1 MFDLF
6 VRKIKAVITLCLTS
20 TFFFSATVCRSYE
33 FQIVN
38 HFKSPL
44 EGGVGD
50 LTYNADGY
58 LYATKKTTLGY
69 EDRIY
74 KIDPHSG
81 KFIGFFEHPSDPI
94 NQLKYITSCN
104 SNIFVDHYPILFNYV
119 IYKIYPEE
127 EIWTTFFEPE
137 NEVYGG
143 IACNGSNLI
152 LTEEGYIYTISLFD
166 QEEVS
171 RDKFITLQTYN
182 GMTWDGEYLCA
193 LTSNESNRAILH
205 RIDSGVIIEEIT
217 LPSTLT
223 NCRGLT
229 YDGEAF
235 WTYVTG
241 ALSPYS
247 EEVVQI
253 KIISSQILTT
263 TISTTTTL
271 PAPTTT
277 SSSGSTTTT
286 SSPLCLSELLYGD
299 DSGEVE
305 LLRYFRENVLNHTIE
320 GQELIKL
327 YYQWSP
333 VIVKAM
339 EEDEGFKENVKEMID
354 GVLELI
360 EGEAE

>member
-1 MFDLF
+1 MSFGVLEKLISVAIYLILSF
-6 VRKIKAVITLCLTS
+6 FLSVKFCLG
-20 TFFFSATVCRSYE
+20 FE
-33 FQIVN
+33 FLIVK
-38 HFKSPL
+38 HFESPFG
-44 EGGVGD
+44 EAVGD
-50 LTYNADGY
+50 LTYSNDGY
-58 LYATKKTTLGY
+58 LYATEKSLLKYG
-69 EDRIY
+69 DRLY
-74 KIDPHSG
+74 KIDPENG
-81 KFIGFFEHPSDPI
+81 NYLDFFQHPSEPS
-94 NQLKYITSCN
+94 NQIKHITSCN
-104 SNIFVDHYPILFNYV
+104 GNVYVDHYPLVLNPV

-127 EIWTTFFEPE
+127 DIWTTFFEPE

-143 IACNGSNLI
+143 IACDGSNLI

-193 LTSNESNRAILH
+193 ITSNESNRAILH
-205 RIDSGVIIEEIT
+205 KIDSGVIIEEIT

-253 KIISSQILTT
+253 KIISGQILTT

-333 VIVKAM
+333 TIVKAM